1 MLEILLYAGRAIMPL
16 LLTMALGCWLRRSAH
31 WSDDFYRQL
40 NSFCFHVLLPVQLF
54 LNVYAIEDLSVLN
67 WRLLGFIV
75 LCIVGAAGLGVAVA
89 PLFARERAQR
99 VVIAQATFRA
109 NQVIM
114 GIPLAS
120 ALGGQDALIFASLVT
135 SVCVPV
141 FNMLAVLMLTAYS
154 TDGKSISWREEVR
167 QIFRNPLILGALA
180 GLVTVLVRQLLPQ
193 VDGQPVFS
201 LRSGLPSIYKA
212 CSDLSKVASPLVLLI
227 LGAVAFVLLLF
238 CNVPEEAAA
247 PADAPA
253 QKGGYDWRIIVPYV
267 LVFGFYFIAEHGV
280 MNWMVAYGV
289 DGLGLPQ
296 ASAAKY
302 LSVFFGGMMIG
313 RLCLSPLVDKL
324 GALKSLAAFGGV
336 SCVLYLIGSLG
347 GAVTMPVWAI
357 SGLSFSILYPTL
369 VMSIRLYFPAQQV
382 SGAAGTIL
390 SIASLADILFNV
402 GFGKLVDMTGYAV
415 SIRVLPLSALAF
427 FIVFILFTK
436 FCKPTQKLK

>member
-1 MLEILLYAGRAIMPL
+1 MVGLGSNDSLRGIFSTIFQEHFSLTTTQLGLIVTASYIGNLVFLLVGGNLSTRFSKKRVLQVLILIWMAALALFAFTSNYTVLLIGMALALGSSTLLNTTMNLITPL
-16 LLTMALGCWLRRSAH
+16 LFATAPG
-31 WSDDFYRQL
+31 FFV
-40 NSFCFHVLLPVQLF
+40 NFLF
-54 LNVYAIEDLSVLN
+54 FTQEI
-67 WRLLGFIV
+67 G
-75 LCIVGAAGLGVAVA
+75 
-89 PLFARERAQR
+89 
-99 VVIAQATFRA
+99 
-109 NQVIM
+109 
-114 GIPLAS
+114 
-120 ALGGQDALIFASLVT
+120 T
-135 SVCVPV
+135 SGSQ
-141 FNMLAVLMLTAYS
+141 Y
-154 TDGKSISWREEVR
+154 
-167 QIFRNPLILGALA
+167 ILGSHA
-180 GLVTVLVRQLLPQ
+180 
-193 VDGQPVFS
+193 DGFS
-201 LRSGLPSIYKA
+201 FWQHTN
-212 CSDLSKVASPLVLLI
+212 LVLLI

-427 FIVFILFTK
+427 FIVFMLFTK

>member
-1 MLEILLYAGRAIMPL
+1 MPL
-16 LLTMALGCWLRRSAH
+16 WCSWWGLGSNDSLRGIFSTIFQEHFSLTTTQLGLIVTASYIGNLVFLLVGGNLSTRFSKKRVLQVLILIWMAALALFAFTSNYTVLLIGMALALGSSTL
-31 WSDDFYRQL
+31 L
-40 NSFCFHVLLPVQLF
+40 NTTMNLITPL
-54 LNVYAIEDLSVLN
+54 
-67 WRLLGFIV
+67 
-75 LCIVGAAGLGVAVA
+75 
-89 PLFARERAQR
+89 LFATAPGFFVNFLFFTQE
-99 VVIAQATFRA
+99 I
-109 NQVIM
+109 
-114 GIPLAS
+114 G
-120 ALGGQDALIFASLVT
+120 T
-135 SVCVPV
+135 SGSQ
-141 FNMLAVLMLTAYS
+141 Y
-154 TDGKSISWREEVR
+154 
-167 QIFRNPLILGALA
+167 ILGSHA
-180 GLVTVLVRQLLPQ
+180 
-193 VDGQPVFS
+193 DGFAFWQHTN
-201 LRSGLPSIYKA
+201 
-212 CSDLSKVASPLVLLI
+212 LVLLI

-402 GFGKLVDMTGYAV
+402 GFGKLVDMAGYAV
-415 SIRVLPLSALAF
+415 SIRVLPLSVLAF
-427 FIVFILFTK
+427 FIVFMLFTK

>member
-1 MLEILLYAGRAIMPL
+1 MTKKWSSRLTFFAFVVLMVGLGSNDSLRGIFSTIFQEHFSLTTTQLGLIVTASYIGNLVFLLVGGNLSTRFSKKRVLQVLILIWMAALALFAFTSNYTVLLIGMALALGSSTLLNTTMNLITPL
-16 LLTMALGCWLRRSAH
+16 LFATAPG
-31 WSDDFYRQL
+31 FFV
-40 NSFCFHVLLPVQLF
+40 NFLF
-54 LNVYAIEDLSVLN
+54 FTQEI
-67 WRLLGFIV
+67 G
-75 LCIVGAAGLGVAVA
+75 
-89 PLFARERAQR
+89 
-99 VVIAQATFRA
+99 
-109 NQVIM
+109 
-114 GIPLAS
+114 
-120 ALGGQDALIFASLVT
+120 T
-135 SVCVPV
+135 SGSQ
-141 FNMLAVLMLTAYS
+141 Y
-154 TDGKSISWREEVR
+154 
-167 QIFRNPLILGALA
+167 ILGSHA
-180 GLVTVLVRQLLPQ
+180 
-193 VDGQPVFS
+193 DGFAFWQHTN
-201 LRSGLPSIYKA
+201 
-212 CSDLSKVASPLVLLI
+212 LVLLI
-227 LGAVAFVLLLF
+227 LGAVAFVLLFF

-253 QKGGYDWRIIVPYV
+253 QKGGYDWRIVVPYV

-402 GFGKLVDMTGYAV
+402 GFGKLVDMAGYAV
-415 SIRVLPLSALAF
+415 SIRVLPLSVLAF
-427 FIVFILFTK
+427 FIVFMLFTK

>member
-1 MLEILLYAGRAIMPL
+1 MAKKWSSRLTFFAFVVLMVGLGSNDSLRGIFSTIFQEHFSLTTTQLGLIVTASYIGNLVFLLVGGNLSTRFSKKRVLQVLILIWMAALALFAFTSNYTVLLIGMALALGSSTLLNTTMNLITPL
-16 LLTMALGCWLRRSAH
+16 LFATAPG
-31 WSDDFYRQL
+31 FFV
-40 NSFCFHVLLPVQLF
+40 NFLF
-54 LNVYAIEDLSVLN
+54 FTQEI
-67 WRLLGFIV
+67 G
-75 LCIVGAAGLGVAVA
+75 
-89 PLFARERAQR
+89 
-99 VVIAQATFRA
+99 
-109 NQVIM
+109 
-114 GIPLAS
+114 
-120 ALGGQDALIFASLVT
+120 T
-135 SVCVPV
+135 SGSQ
-141 FNMLAVLMLTAYS
+141 Y
-154 TDGKSISWREEVR
+154 
-167 QIFRNPLILGALA
+167 ILGSHA
-180 GLVTVLVRQLLPQ
+180 
-193 VDGQPVFS
+193 DGFAFWQHTN
-201 LRSGLPSIYKA
+201 
-212 CSDLSKVASPLVLLI
+212 LVLLI

-402 GFGKLVDMTGYAV
+402 GFGKLVDMAGYAV
-415 SIRVLPLSALAF
+415 SIRVLPLSVLAF

>member
-1 MLEILLYAGRAIMPL
+1 MTKKWSSRLTFFAFVVLMVGLGSNDSLRGIFSTIFQEHFSLTTTQLGLIVTASYIGNLVFLLVGGNLSTRFSKKRVLQVLILIWMAALALFAFTSNYTVLLIGMALALGSSTLLNTTMNLITPL
-16 LLTMALGCWLRRSAH
+16 LFATAPG
-31 WSDDFYRQL
+31 FFV
-40 NSFCFHVLLPVQLF
+40 NFLF
-54 LNVYAIEDLSVLN
+54 FTQEI
-67 WRLLGFIV
+67 G
-75 LCIVGAAGLGVAVA
+75 
-89 PLFARERAQR
+89 
-99 VVIAQATFRA
+99 
-109 NQVIM
+109 
-114 GIPLAS
+114 
-120 ALGGQDALIFASLVT
+120 T
-135 SVCVPV
+135 SGSQ
-141 FNMLAVLMLTAYS
+141 Y
-154 TDGKSISWREEVR
+154 
-167 QIFRNPLILGALA
+167 ILGSHA
-180 GLVTVLVRQLLPQ
+180 
-193 VDGQPVFS
+193 DGFAFWQHTN
-201 LRSGLPSIYKA
+201 
-212 CSDLSKVASPLVLLI
+212 LVLLI

-238 CNVPEEAAA
+238 CNVPEEATA

-402 GFGKLVDMTGYAV
+402 GFGKLVDMAGYAV
-415 SIRVLPLSALAF
+415 SIRVLPLSVLAF
-427 FIVFILFTK
+427 FIVFMLFTK

>member
-1 MLEILLYAGRAIMPL
+1 MIKKWSSRLTFFAFVVLMVGLGSNDSLRGIFSTIFQEHFSLTTTQLGLIVTASYIGNLVFLLVGGNLSTRFSKKRVLQVLILIWMAALALFAFTSNYTVLLIGMALALGSSTLLNTTMNLITPL
-16 LLTMALGCWLRRSAH
+16 LFATAPG
-31 WSDDFYRQL
+31 FFV
-40 NSFCFHVLLPVQLF
+40 NFLF
-54 LNVYAIEDLSVLN
+54 FTQEI
-67 WRLLGFIV
+67 G
-75 LCIVGAAGLGVAVA
+75 
-89 PLFARERAQR
+89 
-99 VVIAQATFRA
+99 
-109 NQVIM
+109 
-114 GIPLAS
+114 
-120 ALGGQDALIFASLVT
+120 T
-135 SVCVPV
+135 SGSQ
-141 FNMLAVLMLTAYS
+141 Y
-154 TDGKSISWREEVR
+154 
-167 QIFRNPLILGALA
+167 ILGSHA
-180 GLVTVLVRQLLPQ
+180 
-193 VDGQPVFS
+193 DGFAFWQHTN
-201 LRSGLPSIYKA
+201 
-212 CSDLSKVASPLVLLI
+212 LVLLI

-247 PADAPA
+247 SADAPA

-402 GFGKLVDMTGYAV
+402 GFGKLVDMAGYAV
-415 SIRVLPLSALAF
+415 SIRVLPLSVLAF
-427 FIVFILFTK
+427 FIVFMLFTK

>member
-1 MLEILLYAGRAIMPL
+1 MTKKWSSRLTFFAFVVLMVGLGSNDSLRGIFSTIFQEHFSLTTTQLGLIVTASYIGNLVFLLVGGNLSTRFSKKRVLQVLILIWMAALALFAFTSNYTVLLIGMALALGSSTLLNTTMNLITPL
-16 LLTMALGCWLRRSAH
+16 LFATAPG
-31 WSDDFYRQL
+31 FFV
-40 NSFCFHVLLPVQLF
+40 NFLF
-54 LNVYAIEDLSVLN
+54 FTQEI
-67 WRLLGFIV
+67 G
-75 LCIVGAAGLGVAVA
+75 
-89 PLFARERAQR
+89 
-99 VVIAQATFRA
+99 
-109 NQVIM
+109 
-114 GIPLAS
+114 
-120 ALGGQDALIFASLVT
+120 T
-135 SVCVPV
+135 SGSQ
-141 FNMLAVLMLTAYS
+141 Y
-154 TDGKSISWREEVR
+154 
-167 QIFRNPLILGALA
+167 ILGSHA
-180 GLVTVLVRQLLPQ
+180 
-193 VDGQPVFS
+193 DGFAFWQHTN
-201 LRSGLPSIYKA
+201 
-212 CSDLSKVASPLVLLI
+212 LVLLI

-247 PADAPA
+247 PADAPV

-347 GAVTMPVWAI
+347 GAVTMPAWAI

-402 GFGKLVDMTGYAV
+402 GFGKLVDMAGYAV
-415 SIRVLPLSALAF
+415 SIRVLPLSVLAF
-427 FIVFILFTK
+427 FIVFMLFTK

>member
-1 MLEILLYAGRAIMPL
+1 MTKKWSSRLTFFAFVVLMVGLGSNDSLRGIFSTIFQEHFSLTTTQLGLIVTASYIGNLVFLLVGGNLSTRFSKKRVLQVLILIWMAALALFAFTSNYTVLLIGMALALGSSTLLNTTMNLITPL
-16 LLTMALGCWLRRSAH
+16 LFATAPG
-31 WSDDFYRQL
+31 FFV
-40 NSFCFHVLLPVQLF
+40 NFLF
-54 LNVYAIEDLSVLN
+54 FTQEI
-67 WRLLGFIV
+67 G
-75 LCIVGAAGLGVAVA
+75 
-89 PLFARERAQR
+89 
-99 VVIAQATFRA
+99 
-109 NQVIM
+109 
-114 GIPLAS
+114 
-120 ALGGQDALIFASLVT
+120 T
-135 SVCVPV
+135 SGSQ
-141 FNMLAVLMLTAYS
+141 Y
-154 TDGKSISWREEVR
+154 
-167 QIFRNPLILGALA
+167 ILGSHADGFA
-180 GLVTVLVRQLLPQ
+180 FWQHTNLL
-193 VDGQPVFS
+193 
-201 LRSGLPSIYKA
+201 
-212 CSDLSKVASPLVLLI
+212 LLI

-402 GFGKLVDMTGYAV
+402 GFGKLVDMAGYAV
-415 SIRVLPLSALAF
+415 SIRVLPLSVLAF
-427 FIVFILFTK
+427 FIVFMLFTK

>member
-1 MLEILLYAGRAIMPL
+1 MAKKWSSRLTFFAFVVLMVGLGSNDSLRGIFSTIFQEHFSLTTTQLGLIVTASYIGNLVFLLVGGNLSTRFSKKRVLQVLILIWMAALALFAFTSNYTVLLIGMALALGSSTLLNTTMNLITPL
-16 LLTMALGCWLRRSAH
+16 LFATAPG
-31 WSDDFYRQL
+31 FFV
-40 NSFCFHVLLPVQLF
+40 NFLF
-54 LNVYAIEDLSVLN
+54 FTQEI
-67 WRLLGFIV
+67 G
-75 LCIVGAAGLGVAVA
+75 
-89 PLFARERAQR
+89 
-99 VVIAQATFRA
+99 
-109 NQVIM
+109 
-114 GIPLAS
+114 
-120 ALGGQDALIFASLVT
+120 T
-135 SVCVPV
+135 SGSQ
-141 FNMLAVLMLTAYS
+141 Y
-154 TDGKSISWREEVR
+154 
-167 QIFRNPLILGALA
+167 ILGSHA
-180 GLVTVLVRQLLPQ
+180 
-193 VDGQPVFS
+193 DGFAFWQHTN
-201 LRSGLPSIYKA
+201 
-212 CSDLSKVASPLVLLI
+212 LVLLI

-347 GAVTMPVWAI
+347 GAVTMPIWAI

-369 VMSIRLYFPAQQV
+369 VMSIRLFFPHGQV
-382 SGAAGTIL
+382 AGAAGTII
-390 SIASLADILFNV
+390 SVASLFDILFNV
-402 GFGKLVDMTGYAV
+402 GFGRLVDTLGYGV
-415 SIRVLPLSALAF
+415 SIYVLPLAMAAFIITFLAF
-427 FIVFILFTK
+427 SRGHGK
-436 FCKPTQKLK
+436 EQQKN

>member
-1 MLEILLYAGRAIMPL
+1 MTKKWSSRLTFFAFVVLMVGLGSNDSLRGIFSTIFQEHFSLTTTQLGLIVTASYIGNLVFLLVGGNLSTRFSKKRVLQVLILIWMAALALFAFTSNYTVLLIGMALALGSSTLLNTTMNLITPL
-16 LLTMALGCWLRRSAH
+16 LFATAPG
-31 WSDDFYRQL
+31 FFV
-40 NSFCFHVLLPVQLF
+40 NFLF
-54 LNVYAIEDLSVLN
+54 FTQEI
-67 WRLLGFIV
+67 G
-75 LCIVGAAGLGVAVA
+75 
-89 PLFARERAQR
+89 
-99 VVIAQATFRA
+99 
-109 NQVIM
+109 
-114 GIPLAS
+114 
-120 ALGGQDALIFASLVT
+120 T
-135 SVCVPV
+135 SGSQ
-141 FNMLAVLMLTAYS
+141 Y
-154 TDGKSISWREEVR
+154 
-167 QIFRNPLILGALA
+167 ILGSHA
-180 GLVTVLVRQLLPQ
+180 
-193 VDGQPVFS
+193 DGFAFWQHTN
-201 LRSGLPSIYKA
+201 
-212 CSDLSKVASPLVLLI
+212 LVLLI

-289 DGLGLPQ
+289 DGLSLPQ

-415 SIRVLPLSALAF
+415 SIRVLPLSSLAF

>member
-1 MLEILLYAGRAIMPL
+1 MTKKWSSRLTFFAFVVLMVGLGSNDSLRGIFSTIFQEHFSLTTTQLGLIVTASYIGNLVFLLVGGNLSTRFSKKRVLQVLILIWMAALALFAFTSNYTVLLIGMALALGSSTLLNTTMNLITPL
-16 LLTMALGCWLRRSAH
+16 LFATAPGFFVNFLFFTQEIGTSGSQYVLGSHA
-31 WSDDFYRQL
+31 D
-40 NSFCFHVLLPVQLF
+40 
-54 LNVYAIEDLSVLN
+54 
-67 WRLLGFIV
+67 GF
-75 LCIVGAAGLGVAVA
+75 A
-89 PLFARERAQR
+89 FWQH
-99 VVIAQATFRA
+99 T
-109 NQVIM
+109 N
-114 GIPLAS
+114 
-120 ALGGQDALIFASLVT
+120 
-135 SVCVPV
+135 
-141 FNMLAVLMLTAYS
+141 
-154 TDGKSISWREEVR
+154 
-167 QIFRNPLILGALA
+167 
-180 GLVTVLVRQLLPQ
+180 
-193 VDGQPVFS
+193 
-201 LRSGLPSIYKA
+201 
-212 CSDLSKVASPLVLLI
+212 LVLLI

-347 GAVTMPVWAI
+347 GAVAMPIWAI

-402 GFGKLVDMTGYAV
+402 GFGKLVDVTGYAV
-415 SIRVLPLSALAF
+415 SIRVLPLSVLAF
-427 FIVFILFTK
+427 FIVFMLFTK

>member
-1 MLEILLYAGRAIMPL
+1 MTKKWSSRLTFFAFVVLMVGLGSNDSLRGIFSTIFQEHFSLTTTQLGLIVTASYIGNLVFLLVGGNLSTRFSKKRVLQVLILIWMAALALFAFTSNYTVLLIGMALALGSSTLLNTTMNLITPL
-16 LLTMALGCWLRRSAH
+16 LFATAPG
-31 WSDDFYRQL
+31 FFV
-40 NSFCFHVLLPVQLF
+40 NFLF
-54 LNVYAIEDLSVLN
+54 FTQEI
-67 WRLLGFIV
+67 G
-75 LCIVGAAGLGVAVA
+75 
-89 PLFARERAQR
+89 
-99 VVIAQATFRA
+99 
-109 NQVIM
+109 
-114 GIPLAS
+114 
-120 ALGGQDALIFASLVT
+120 T
-135 SVCVPV
+135 SGSQ
-141 FNMLAVLMLTAYS
+141 Y
-154 TDGKSISWREEVR
+154 
-167 QIFRNPLILGALA
+167 ILGSHA
-180 GLVTVLVRQLLPQ
+180 
-193 VDGQPVFS
+193 DGFAFWQHTN
-201 LRSGLPSIYKA
+201 
-212 CSDLSKVASPLVLLI
+212 LVLLI

-238 CNVPEEAAA
+238 CNVPEETAA

-402 GFGKLVDMTGYAV
+402 GFGKLVDMAGYAV
-415 SIRVLPLSALAF
+415 SIRVLPLSVLAF
-427 FIVFILFTK
+427 FIVFMLFTK

>member
-1 MLEILLYAGRAIMPL
+1 MTKKWSSRLTFFAFVVLMVGLGSNDSLRGIFSTIFQEHFSLTTTQLGLIVTASYIGNLVFLLVGGNLSTRFSKKRVLQVLILIWMAALALFAFTSNYTVLLIGMALALGSSTLLNTTMNLITPL
-16 LLTMALGCWLRRSAH
+16 LFATAPG
-31 WSDDFYRQL
+31 FFV
-40 NSFCFHVLLPVQLF
+40 NFLF
-54 LNVYAIEDLSVLN
+54 FTQEI
-67 WRLLGFIV
+67 G
-75 LCIVGAAGLGVAVA
+75 
-89 PLFARERAQR
+89 
-99 VVIAQATFRA
+99 
-109 NQVIM
+109 
-114 GIPLAS
+114 
-120 ALGGQDALIFASLVT
+120 T
-135 SVCVPV
+135 SGSQ
-141 FNMLAVLMLTAYS
+141 Y
-154 TDGKSISWREEVR
+154 
-167 QIFRNPLILGALA
+167 ILGSHA
-180 GLVTVLVRQLLPQ
+180 
-193 VDGQPVFS
+193 DGFAFWQHTN
-201 LRSGLPSIYKA
+201 
-212 CSDLSKVASPLVLLI
+212 LVLLI

-347 GAVTMPVWAI
+347 GAVAMPIWAI

-402 GFGKLVDMTGYAV
+402 GFGKLVDVTGYAV
-415 SIRVLPLSALAF
+415 SIRVLPLSMLAF
-427 FIVFILFTK
+427 FIVFMLFTK

>member
-1 MLEILLYAGRAIMPL
+1 MTKKWSSRLTFFAFVVLMVGLGSNDSLRGIFSTIFQEHFSLTTTQLGLIVTASYIGNLVFLLVGGNLSTRFSKKRVLQVLILIWMAALALFAFTSNYTVLLIGMALALGSSTLLNTTMNLITPL
-16 LLTMALGCWLRRSAH
+16 LFATAPG
-31 WSDDFYRQL
+31 FFV
-40 NSFCFHVLLPVQLF
+40 NFLF
-54 LNVYAIEDLSVLN
+54 FTQEI
-67 WRLLGFIV
+67 G
-75 LCIVGAAGLGVAVA
+75 
-89 PLFARERAQR
+89 
-99 VVIAQATFRA
+99 
-109 NQVIM
+109 
-114 GIPLAS
+114 
-120 ALGGQDALIFASLVT
+120 T
-135 SVCVPV
+135 SGSQ
-141 FNMLAVLMLTAYS
+141 Y
-154 TDGKSISWREEVR
+154 
-167 QIFRNPLILGALA
+167 ILGSHA
-180 GLVTVLVRQLLPQ
+180 
-193 VDGQPVFS
+193 DGFAFWQHTN
-201 LRSGLPSIYKA
+201 
-212 CSDLSKVASPLVLLI
+212 LVLLI

-247 PADAPA
+247 PVDAPA

-369 VMSIRLYFPAQQV
+369 VMSIRLYFPARQV

-402 GFGKLVDMTGYAV
+402 GFGKLVDMAGYAV
-415 SIRVLPLSALAF
+415 SIRVLPLSVLAF
-427 FIVFILFTK
+427 FIVFMLFTK

>member
-1 MLEILLYAGRAIMPL
+1 MAKKWSSRLTFFAFVVLMVGLGSNDSLRGIFSTIFQEHFSLTTTQLGLIVTASYIGNLVFLLVGGNLSTRFSKKRVLQVLILIWMAALALFAFTSNYTVLLIGMALALGSSTLLNTTMNLITPL
-16 LLTMALGCWLRRSAH
+16 LFATAPGFFVNFLFFTQEIGTSGSQYVLGSHA
-31 WSDDFYRQL
+31 D
-40 NSFCFHVLLPVQLF
+40 
-54 LNVYAIEDLSVLN
+54 
-67 WRLLGFIV
+67 GF
-75 LCIVGAAGLGVAVA
+75 A
-89 PLFARERAQR
+89 FWQH
-99 VVIAQATFRA
+99 T
-109 NQVIM
+109 N
-114 GIPLAS
+114 
-120 ALGGQDALIFASLVT
+120 
-135 SVCVPV
+135 
-141 FNMLAVLMLTAYS
+141 
-154 TDGKSISWREEVR
+154 
-167 QIFRNPLILGALA
+167 
-180 GLVTVLVRQLLPQ
+180 
-193 VDGQPVFS
+193 
-201 LRSGLPSIYKA
+201 
-212 CSDLSKVASPLVLLI
+212 LVLLI

-347 GAVTMPVWAI
+347 GAVAMPIWAI

-402 GFGKLVDMTGYAV
+402 GFGKLVDMAGYAV
-415 SIRVLPLSALAF
+415 SIRVLPLSVLAF
-427 FIVFILFTK
+427 FIVFMLFTK

>member
-1 MLEILLYAGRAIMPL
+1 MIKKWSSRLTFFAFVVLMVGLGSNDSLRGIFSTIFQEHFSLTTTQLGLIVTASYIGNLVFLLVGGNLSTRFSKKRVLQVLILIWMAALALFAFTSNYTVLLIGMALALGSSTLLNTTMNLITPL
-16 LLTMALGCWLRRSAH
+16 LFATAPG
-31 WSDDFYRQL
+31 FFV
-40 NSFCFHVLLPVQLF
+40 NFLF
-54 LNVYAIEDLSVLN
+54 FTQEI
-67 WRLLGFIV
+67 G
-75 LCIVGAAGLGVAVA
+75 
-89 PLFARERAQR
+89 
-99 VVIAQATFRA
+99 
-109 NQVIM
+109 
-114 GIPLAS
+114 
-120 ALGGQDALIFASLVT
+120 T
-135 SVCVPV
+135 SGSQ
-141 FNMLAVLMLTAYS
+141 Y
-154 TDGKSISWREEVR
+154 
-167 QIFRNPLILGALA
+167 ILGSHA
-180 GLVTVLVRQLLPQ
+180 
-193 VDGQPVFS
+193 DGFAFWQHTN
-201 LRSGLPSIYKA
+201 
-212 CSDLSKVASPLVLLI
+212 LVLLI

-402 GFGKLVDMTGYAV
+402 GFGKLVDMAGYAV
-415 SIRVLPLSALAF
+415 SIRVLPLSVLAF
-427 FIVFILFTK
+427 FIVFMLFTK

>member
-1 MLEILLYAGRAIMPL
+1 MTKKWSSRLTFFAFVVLMVGLGSNDSLRGIFSTIFQEHFSLTTTQLGLIVTASYIGNLVFLLVGGNLSTRFSKKRVLQVLILIWMAALALFAFTSNYTVLLIGMALALGSSTLLNTTMNLITPL
-16 LLTMALGCWLRRSAH
+16 LFATAPG
-31 WSDDFYRQL
+31 FFV
-40 NSFCFHVLLPVQLF
+40 NFLF
-54 LNVYAIEDLSVLN
+54 FTQEI
-67 WRLLGFIV
+67 G
-75 LCIVGAAGLGVAVA
+75 
-89 PLFARERAQR
+89 
-99 VVIAQATFRA
+99 
-109 NQVIM
+109 
-114 GIPLAS
+114 
-120 ALGGQDALIFASLVT
+120 T
-135 SVCVPV
+135 SGSQ
-141 FNMLAVLMLTAYS
+141 Y
-154 TDGKSISWREEVR
+154 
-167 QIFRNPLILGALA
+167 ILGSHA
-180 GLVTVLVRQLLPQ
+180 
-193 VDGQPVFS
+193 DGFAFWQHTN
-201 LRSGLPSIYKA
+201 
-212 CSDLSKVASPLVLLI
+212 LVLLI
-227 LGAVAFVLLLF
+227 LGAVAFMLLLF

-402 GFGKLVDMTGYAV
+402 GFGKLVDMAGYAV
-415 SIRVLPLSALAF
+415 SIRVLPLSVLAF
-427 FIVFILFTK
+427 FIVFMLFTK

>member
-1 MLEILLYAGRAIMPL
+1 MTKKWSSRLTFFAFVVLMVGLGSNDSLRGIFSTIFQEHFSLTTTQLGLIVTASYIGNLVFLLVGGNLSTRFSKKRVLQVLILIWMADLALFAFTSNYTVLLIGMALALGSSTLLNTTMNLITPL
-16 LLTMALGCWLRRSAH
+16 LFATAPG
-31 WSDDFYRQL
+31 FFV
-40 NSFCFHVLLPVQLF
+40 NFLF
-54 LNVYAIEDLSVLN
+54 FTQEI
-67 WRLLGFIV
+67 G
-75 LCIVGAAGLGVAVA
+75 
-89 PLFARERAQR
+89 
-99 VVIAQATFRA
+99 
-109 NQVIM
+109 
-114 GIPLAS
+114 
-120 ALGGQDALIFASLVT
+120 T
-135 SVCVPV
+135 SGSQ
-141 FNMLAVLMLTAYS
+141 Y
-154 TDGKSISWREEVR
+154 
-167 QIFRNPLILGALA
+167 ILGSHA
-180 GLVTVLVRQLLPQ
+180 
-193 VDGQPVFS
+193 DGFAFWQHTN
-201 LRSGLPSIYKA
+201 
-212 CSDLSKVASPLVLLI
+212 LVLLI

-238 CNVPEEAAA
+238 CNVPEEAAD
-247 PADAPA
+247 PADTPA

-402 GFGKLVDMTGYAV
+402 GFGKLVDMAGYAV
-415 SIRVLPLSALAF
+415 SIRVLPLSVLAF
-427 FIVFILFTK
+427 FIVFMLFTK

>member
-1 MLEILLYAGRAIMPL
+1 MTKKWSSRLTFFAFVVLMVGLGSNDSLRGIFSTIFQEHFSLTTTQLGLIVTASYIGNLVFLLVGGNLSTRFSKKRVLQVLILIWMAALALFAFTSNYTVLLIGMALALGSSTLLNTTMNLITPL
-16 LLTMALGCWLRRSAH
+16 LFATAPG
-31 WSDDFYRQL
+31 FFV
-40 NSFCFHVLLPVQLF
+40 NFLF
-54 LNVYAIEDLSVLN
+54 FTQEI
-67 WRLLGFIV
+67 G
-75 LCIVGAAGLGVAVA
+75 
-89 PLFARERAQR
+89 
-99 VVIAQATFRA
+99 
-109 NQVIM
+109 
-114 GIPLAS
+114 
-120 ALGGQDALIFASLVT
+120 T
-135 SVCVPV
+135 SGSQ
-141 FNMLAVLMLTAYS
+141 Y
-154 TDGKSISWREEVR
+154 
-167 QIFRNPLILGALA
+167 ILGSHA
-180 GLVTVLVRQLLPQ
+180 
-193 VDGQPVFS
+193 DGFAFWQHTN
-201 LRSGLPSIYKA
+201 
-212 CSDLSKVASPLVLLI
+212 LVLLI

-289 DGLGLPQ
+289 GGLGLPQ

-402 GFGKLVDMTGYAV
+402 GFGKLVDMAGYAV
-415 SIRVLPLSALAF
+415 SIRVLPLSVLAF
-427 FIVFILFTK
+427 FIVFMLFTK

>member
-1 MLEILLYAGRAIMPL
+1 MTKKWSSRLTFFAFVVLMVGLGSNDSLRGIFSTIFQEHFSLTTTQLGLIVTASYIGNLVFLLVGGNLSTRFSKKRVLQVLILIWMAALALFAFTSNYTVLLIGMALALGSSTLLNTTMNLITPL
-16 LLTMALGCWLRRSAH
+16 LFATAPG
-31 WSDDFYRQL
+31 FFV
-40 NSFCFHVLLPVQLF
+40 NFLF
-54 LNVYAIEDLSVLN
+54 FTQEI
-67 WRLLGFIV
+67 G
-75 LCIVGAAGLGVAVA
+75 
-89 PLFARERAQR
+89 
-99 VVIAQATFRA
+99 
-109 NQVIM
+109 
-114 GIPLAS
+114 
-120 ALGGQDALIFASLVT
+120 T
-135 SVCVPV
+135 SGSQ
-141 FNMLAVLMLTAYS
+141 Y
-154 TDGKSISWREEVR
+154 
-167 QIFRNPLILGALA
+167 ILGSHA
-180 GLVTVLVRQLLPQ
+180 
-193 VDGQPVFS
+193 DGFAFWQHTN
-201 LRSGLPSIYKA
+201 
-212 CSDLSKVASPLVLLI
+212 LVLLI

-289 DGLGLPQ
+289 DGLGLTQ

-402 GFGKLVDMTGYAV
+402 GFGKLVDMAGYAV
-415 SIRVLPLSALAF
+415 SIRVLPLSVLAF
-427 FIVFILFTK
+427 FIVFMLFTK

>member
-1 MLEILLYAGRAIMPL
+1 MTKKWSSRLTFFAFVVLMVGLGSNDSLRGIFSTIFQEHFSLTTTQLGLIVTASYIGNLVFLLVGGNLSTRFSKKRVLQVLILIWMAALALFAFTSNYTVLLIGMALALGSSTLLNTTMNLITPL
-16 LLTMALGCWLRRSAH
+16 LFATAPG
-31 WSDDFYRQL
+31 FFV
-40 NSFCFHVLLPVQLF
+40 NFLF
-54 LNVYAIEDLSVLN
+54 FTQEI
-67 WRLLGFIV
+67 G
-75 LCIVGAAGLGVAVA
+75 
-89 PLFARERAQR
+89 
-99 VVIAQATFRA
+99 
-109 NQVIM
+109 
-114 GIPLAS
+114 
-120 ALGGQDALIFASLVT
+120 T
-135 SVCVPV
+135 SGSQ
-141 FNMLAVLMLTAYS
+141 Y
-154 TDGKSISWREEVR
+154 
-167 QIFRNPLILGALA
+167 ILGSHA
-180 GLVTVLVRQLLPQ
+180 
-193 VDGQPVFS
+193 DGFAFWQHTN
-201 LRSGLPSIYKA
+201 
-212 CSDLSKVASPLVLLI
+212 LVLLI

-253 QKGGYDWRIIVPYV
+253 QKGGYDWRVIVPYV

-296 ASAAKY
+296 GSAAKY

-402 GFGKLVDMTGYAV
+402 GFGKLVDMAGYAV
-415 SIRVLPLSALAF
+415 SIRVLPLSVLAF
-427 FIVFILFTK
+427 FIVFMLFTK

>member
-1 MLEILLYAGRAIMPL
+1 MTKKWSSRLTFFAFVVLMVGLGSNDSLRGIFSTIFQEHFSLTTTQLGLIVTASYIGNLVFLLVGGNLSTRFSKKRVLQVLILIWMAALALFAFTSNYTVLLIGMALALGSSTLLNTTMNLITPL
-16 LLTMALGCWLRRSAH
+16 LFATAPG
-31 WSDDFYRQL
+31 FFV
-40 NSFCFHVLLPVQLF
+40 NFLF
-54 LNVYAIEDLSVLN
+54 FTQEI
-67 WRLLGFIV
+67 G
-75 LCIVGAAGLGVAVA
+75 
-89 PLFARERAQR
+89 
-99 VVIAQATFRA
+99 
-109 NQVIM
+109 
-114 GIPLAS
+114 
-120 ALGGQDALIFASLVT
+120 T
-135 SVCVPV
+135 SGSQ
-141 FNMLAVLMLTAYS
+141 Y
-154 TDGKSISWREEVR
+154 
-167 QIFRNPLILGALA
+167 ILGSHA
-180 GLVTVLVRQLLPQ
+180 
-193 VDGQPVFS
+193 DGFAFWQHTN
-201 LRSGLPSIYKA
+201 
-212 CSDLSKVASPLVLLI
+212 LVLLI

-238 CNVPEEAAA
+238 CNVPEEADA

-402 GFGKLVDMTGYAV
+402 GFGKLVDMAGYAV
-415 SIRVLPLSALAF
+415 SIRVLPLSVLAF
-427 FIVFILFTK
+427 FIVFMLFTK

>member
-1 MLEILLYAGRAIMPL
+1 MTKKWSSRLTFFAFVVLMVGLGSNDSLRGIFSTIFQEHFSLTTTQLGLIVTASYIGNLVFLLVGGNLCTRFSKKRVLQVLILIWMAALALFAFTSTYTVLLIGMALALGSSTLLNTTMNLITPL
-16 LLTMALGCWLRRSAH
+16 LFATAPGFFVNFLFFTQEIGTSGSQYVLGSHA
-31 WSDDFYRQL
+31 D
-40 NSFCFHVLLPVQLF
+40 
-54 LNVYAIEDLSVLN
+54 
-67 WRLLGFIV
+67 GF
-75 LCIVGAAGLGVAVA
+75 A
-89 PLFARERAQR
+89 FWQH
-99 VVIAQATFRA
+99 T
-109 NQVIM
+109 N
-114 GIPLAS
+114 
-120 ALGGQDALIFASLVT
+120 
-135 SVCVPV
+135 
-141 FNMLAVLMLTAYS
+141 
-154 TDGKSISWREEVR
+154 
-167 QIFRNPLILGALA
+167 
-180 GLVTVLVRQLLPQ
+180 
-193 VDGQPVFS
+193 
-201 LRSGLPSIYKA
+201 
-212 CSDLSKVASPLVLLI
+212 LVLLI

-347 GAVTMPVWAI
+347 GAVAMPIWAI

-402 GFGKLVDMTGYAV
+402 GFGKLVDMAGYAV
-415 SIRVLPLSALAF
+415 SIRVLPLSVLAF
-427 FIVFILFTK
+427 FIVFMLFTK

>member
-1 MLEILLYAGRAIMPL
+1 MTKKWSSRLTFFAFVVLMVGLGSNDSLRGIFSTIFQEHFSLTTTQLGLIVTASYIGNLVFLLVGGNLSTRFSKKRVLQVLILILMAALALFAFTSNYTVLLIGMALALGSSTLLNTTMNLITPL
-16 LLTMALGCWLRRSAH
+16 LFATAPG
-31 WSDDFYRQL
+31 FFV
-40 NSFCFHVLLPVQLF
+40 NFLF
-54 LNVYAIEDLSVLN
+54 FTQEI
-67 WRLLGFIV
+67 G
-75 LCIVGAAGLGVAVA
+75 
-89 PLFARERAQR
+89 
-99 VVIAQATFRA
+99 
-109 NQVIM
+109 
-114 GIPLAS
+114 
-120 ALGGQDALIFASLVT
+120 T
-135 SVCVPV
+135 SGSQ
-141 FNMLAVLMLTAYS
+141 Y
-154 TDGKSISWREEVR
+154 
-167 QIFRNPLILGALA
+167 ILGSHA
-180 GLVTVLVRQLLPQ
+180 
-193 VDGQPVFS
+193 DGFAFWQHTN
-201 LRSGLPSIYKA
+201 
-212 CSDLSKVASPLVLLI
+212 LVLLI

-336 SCVLYLIGSLG
+336 SCMLYLIGSLG

-402 GFGKLVDMTGYAV
+402 GFGKLVDMAGYAV
-415 SIRVLPLSALAF
+415 SIRVLPLSVLAF
-427 FIVFILFTK
+427 FIVFMLFTK

>member
-1 MLEILLYAGRAIMPL
+1 MTKKWSSRLTFFAFVVLMVGLGSNDSLRGIFSTIFQEHFSLTTTQLGLIVTASYIGNLVFLLVGGNLSTRFSKKRVLQVLILIWMVALALFAFTSNYTVLLIGMALALGSSTLLNTTMNLITPL
-16 LLTMALGCWLRRSAH
+16 LFATAPG
-31 WSDDFYRQL
+31 FFV
-40 NSFCFHVLLPVQLF
+40 NFLF
-54 LNVYAIEDLSVLN
+54 FTQEI
-67 WRLLGFIV
+67 G
-75 LCIVGAAGLGVAVA
+75 
-89 PLFARERAQR
+89 
-99 VVIAQATFRA
+99 
-109 NQVIM
+109 
-114 GIPLAS
+114 
-120 ALGGQDALIFASLVT
+120 T
-135 SVCVPV
+135 SGSQ
-141 FNMLAVLMLTAYS
+141 Y
-154 TDGKSISWREEVR
+154 
-167 QIFRNPLILGALA
+167 ILGSHA
-180 GLVTVLVRQLLPQ
+180 
-193 VDGQPVFS
+193 DGFAFWQHTN
-201 LRSGLPSIYKA
+201 
-212 CSDLSKVASPLVLLI
+212 LVLLI

-247 PADAPA
+247 PADTPA

-402 GFGKLVDMTGYAV
+402 V
-415 SIRVLPLSALAF
+415 S
-427 FIVFILFTK
+427 
-436 FCKPTQKLK
+436 

>member
-1 MLEILLYAGRAIMPL
+1 MTKKWSSRLTFFAFVVLMVGLGSNDSLRGIFSTIFQEHFSLTTTQLGLIVTASYIGNLVFLLVGGNLSTRFSKKRVLQVLILIWMAALALFAFTSNYTVLLIGMALALGSSTLLNTTMNLITPL
-16 LLTMALGCWLRRSAH
+16 LFATAPGFFVNFLFFTQEIGTSGSQYVLGSHA
-31 WSDDFYRQL
+31 D
-40 NSFCFHVLLPVQLF
+40 
-54 LNVYAIEDLSVLN
+54 
-67 WRLLGFIV
+67 GF
-75 LCIVGAAGLGVAVA
+75 A
-89 PLFARERAQR
+89 FWQH
-99 VVIAQATFRA
+99 T
-109 NQVIM
+109 N
-114 GIPLAS
+114 
-120 ALGGQDALIFASLVT
+120 
-135 SVCVPV
+135 
-141 FNMLAVLMLTAYS
+141 
-154 TDGKSISWREEVR
+154 
-167 QIFRNPLILGALA
+167 
-180 GLVTVLVRQLLPQ
+180 
-193 VDGQPVFS
+193 
-201 LRSGLPSIYKA
+201 
-212 CSDLSKVASPLVLLI
+212 LVLLI

-347 GAVTMPVWAI
+347 GAVAMPIWAI

-402 GFGKLVDMTGYAV
+402 GFGKLVDVTGYAI
-415 SIRVLPLSALAF
+415 SIRVLPLSMLAF
-427 FIVFILFTK
+427 FIVFMLFTK

>member
-1 MLEILLYAGRAIMPL
+1 MTKKWSSRLTFFAFVVLMVGLGSNDSLRGIFSTIFQEHFSLTTTQLGLIVTASYIGNLVFLLVGGNLSTRFSKKRVLQVLILIWMAALALFAFTSNYTVLLIGMALALGSSTLLNTTMNLITPL
-16 LLTMALGCWLRRSAH
+16 LFATAPG
-31 WSDDFYRQL
+31 FFV
-40 NSFCFHVLLPVQLF
+40 NFLF
-54 LNVYAIEDLSVLN
+54 FTQEI
-67 WRLLGFIV
+67 G
-75 LCIVGAAGLGVAVA
+75 
-89 PLFARERAQR
+89 
-99 VVIAQATFRA
+99 
-109 NQVIM
+109 
-114 GIPLAS
+114 
-120 ALGGQDALIFASLVT
+120 T
-135 SVCVPV
+135 SGSQ
-141 FNMLAVLMLTAYS
+141 Y
-154 TDGKSISWREEVR
+154 
-167 QIFRNPLILGALA
+167 ILGSHA
-180 GLVTVLVRQLLPQ
+180 
-193 VDGQPVFS
+193 DGFAFWQHTN
-201 LRSGLPSIYKA
+201 
-212 CSDLSKVASPLVLLI
+212 LVLLI

-336 SCVLYLIGSLG
+336 SCMLYLIGSLG

-402 GFGKLVDMTGYAV
+402 GFGKLVDMAGYAV
-415 SIRVLPLSALAF
+415 SIRVLPLSVLAF
-427 FIVFILFTK
+427 FIVFMLFTK